1 MCFLEESGEQG
12 RRGTMMRGLWSLFL
26 LLTLAWPQLVLPA
39 AGATEPDTVRVSNW
53 QSQDGKPRLDYFH
66 DLFRH
71 LLDLTEP
78 AFGPVTVIPV
88 RDKLSQSRLLAE
100 LKAGRMDVSWTGTNV
115 EREREALPV
124 RIPIDMGLIGQRVPV
139 IRADR
144 AAEFAKVRNVD
155 DLKRFT
161 ACQGAQWPDA
171 DVLAAAGLPQVMHVH
186 FDQLYAMLRAGRCDY
201 FARGLAEVADEFAL
215 YGGPE
220 LVVFDRLVIAYPM
233 PVYFFV
239 SPARP
244 ELARR
249 LETGLRRMLA
259 DGSLRRMLS
268 THPSTRGAFPLERFH
283 NATVIH
289 LRNPTLPPETP
300 LTEPGLWLTVDG
312 TS

>member
-1 MCFLEESGEQG
+1 
-12 RRGTMMRGLWSLFL
+12 MRGLWSLFL
-26 LLTLAWPQLVLPA
+26 FLSIVWAWTVPA
-39 AGATEPDTVRVSNW
+39 SAGTPEPTTIRVSDW
-53 QSQDGKPRLDYFH
+53 RGAGEQQRPDYFH
-66 DLFRH
+66 DLFRR
-71 LLDLTEP
+71 LLALTEP

-88 RDKLSQSRLLAE
+88 TDKLSQGRLLAE
-100 LKAGRMDVSWTGTNV
+100 LKAGRIDVSWIGTNA
-115 EREREALPV
+115 ERERDALAV
-124 RIPIDMGLIGQRVPV
+124 RIPIDMGLIGQRVPI

-144 AAEFAKVRNVD
+144 AADFARVRNVE
-155 DLKRFT
+155 DLRHFT

-171 DVLAAAGLPQVMHVH
+171 DVLAASGLPQVAHVH

-201 FARGLAEVADEFAL
+201 FARGVSEVAEEFTV
-215 YGGPE
+215 YGGPG

-249 LETGLRRMLA
+249 LETGLRAMLA

-283 NATVIH
+283 DATVIH
-289 LRNPTLPPETP
+289 LPNPTLPPDTP
-300 LTEPGLWLTVDG
+300 LAEPGLWLTVDG

>member
-1 MCFLEESGEQG
+1 
-12 RRGTMMRGLWSLFL
+12 MRGLWSLFL
-26 LLTLAWPQLVLPA
+26 LLTITWLQAVPA
-39 AGATEPDTVRVSNW
+39 AIAGTPEPVALRVSDW
-53 QSQDGKPRLDYFH
+53 RQLGEEGRPDYFH

-71 LLDLTEP
+71 LLKITEP
-78 AFGPVTVIPV
+78 AFGPVNLIPV
-88 RDKLSQSRLLAE
+88 RERLSQGRLLAE
-100 LKAGRMDVSWTGTNV
+100 LKTGRIDVSWTGTNV
-115 EREREALPV
+115 EREHTALPV

-144 AAEFAKVRNVD
+144 VAAFAKVRNVD
-155 DLKRFT
+155 DLKHFT

-171 DVLAAAGLPQVMHVH
+171 DVLAAAGLPQVTHVH

-201 FARGLAEVADEFAL
+201 FARGLAEVAEEFAL
-215 YGGPE
+215 YGGPG

-239 SPARP
+239 SPTRP
-244 ELARR
+244 DVARR
-249 LETGLRRMLA
+249 LEVGLRTMLA

-283 NATVIH
+283 DAVVIH
-289 LRNPTLPPETP
+289 LPNPTLPPETP
-300 LTEPGLWLTVDG
+300 LADRDLWLTVGG